1 MTEEAKIGFGGFILV
16 LIMCIILIQFL
27 SIN

>member
-16 LIMCIILIQFL
+16 LIMRIILIQFL
-27 SIN
+27 IIN